1 MPKDK
6 DYPLAHS
13 FQSVSVAFVIAFT
26 DRSSRCK
33 APLYL
38 YGFDGLVVSKM
49 LEKMDGLSAK
59 GSR

>member
-1 MPKDK
+1 LPKDK

-33 APLYL
+33 VPL

>member
-1 MPKDK
+1 LPKDQ
-6 DYPLAHS
+6 DYPLADS

-33 APLYL
+33 VPL

>member
-1 MPKDK
+1 MEIKKVPDTVI
-6 DYPLAHS
+6 PP
-13 FQSVSVAFVIAFT
+13 QSVSVAFVIAFT

-33 APLYL
+33 VPL

-49 LEKMDGLSAK
+49 LGKRDGLSAK